1 MIYKYE
7 IACREAGLSE
17 EQTAEIRKVFD
28 NDKKRLKRENQ
39 RMVEE
44 EILCF
49 SMDRVQT
56 EDDVEAFE
64 IEDLNAN
71 TEEQAIKNWEISKLN
86 EYLSELTVEDAAFL
100 LACYQDVKDSD
111 SRIAEK
117 MGLTRN
123 QVRYKKKMLLKH
135 LKERFEGEK

>member
-71 TEEQAIKNWEISKLN
+71 TEEQAIKKLGVIK
-86 EYLSELTVEDAAFL
+86 T
-100 LACYQDVKDSD
+100 
-111 SRIAEK
+111 
-117 MGLTRN
+117 
-123 QVRYKKKMLLKH
+123 
-135 LKERFEGEK
+135 

>member
-1 MIYKYE
+1 MLIQKN
-7 IACREAGLSE
+7 RQL
-17 EQTAEIRKVFD
+17 
-28 NDKKRLKRENQ
+28 
-39 RMVEE
+39 
-44 EILCF
+44 
-49 SMDRVQT
+49 
-56 EDDVEAFE
+56 
-64 IEDLNAN
+64 
-71 TEEQAIKNWEISKLN
+71 KNWELSKLN
-86 EYLSELTVEDAAFL
+86 EYLAELTVEDAAFL